1 MKSQSCE
8 PSESAAMPSADKPK
22 KENQIN
28 FRATDA
34 KRAWIDA
41 KVASSGKSRE
51 QLMLEA
57 VDLLMYKEATVDHP
71 NRGLELA
78 EYESHVNAAFRMF
91 RASVDTCHNTE
102 LRVREEFARQL
113 DSKDQV
119 IADYQSQI
127 TALQA
132 DHEALATVTT
142 ECAALKAELA
152 ALAEQAKIDSIDA
165 ANRLAEKDRLL
176 TVLDENLTR
185 YKHQAEGYIELLQE
199 RNDLAAQLS
208 SATATMK
215 GREKDHQME
224 LERLKMTAHQA
235 QIDAVLAAQKEMQ
248 TQLEDLRGRLVAAQ
262 AEAKSLQGF
271 KADNDLLRERLG
283 EQNVHIALLEQQIQD
298 FFEYKEDI

>member
-1 MKSQSCE
+1 MKTQPCEMSQ
-8 PSESAAMPSADKPK
+8 SAAMPPVDKPK

-57 VDLLMYKEATVDHP
+57 VDLMMFKEASVDHP

-78 EYESHVNAAFRMF
+78 EYETHVNAALRMF
-91 RASVDTCHNTE
+91 RASVDMCHNTE
-102 LRVREEFARQL
+102 IRVREEFARQL

-132 DHEALATVTT
+132 NKESLVAATS

-152 ALAEQAKIDSIDA
+152 AFAEQAQKDNLDA

-176 TVLDENLTR
+176 SVLDENMTK
-185 YKHQAEGYIELLQE
+185 YKHQAEGYAELLQE
-199 RNDLAAQLS
+199 RDELITQLS
-208 SATATMK
+208 SATAAMK
-215 GREKDHQME
+215 DREKDHQME
-224 LERLKMTAHQA
+224 LERLKMTAQQA
-235 QIDAVLAAQKEMQ
+235 QTVAVLAAQKEMQ
-248 TQLEDLRGRLVAAQ
+248 IQLDDVKERLATAQ
-262 AEAKSLQGF
+262 AEAKSLHSF
-271 KADNDLLRERLG
+271 KADNDILRERLG
-283 EQNVHIALLEQQIQD
+283 EQNVHIAMLEQQIKD
-298 FFEYKEDI
+298 FFDYKE

>member
-1 MKSQSCE
+1 MKTQSYE
-8 PSESAAMPSADKPK
+8 LSESAAKPPVDKPK

-34 KRAWIDA
+34 KRAWIEQ
-41 KVASSGKSRE
+41 KVASSGKSKE
-51 QLMLEA
+51 ELMLEA
-57 VDLLMYKEATVDHP
+57 IDLMMFKEAATDHP
-71 NRGLELA
+71 DRGLELA
-78 EYESHVNAAFRMF
+78 EYESHVNATLRMF
-91 RASVDTCHNTE
+91 RASVDLCHNTE
-102 LRVREEFARQL
+102 VRVREEFARQL

-132 DHEALATVTT
+132 DQESLAVATT
-142 ECAALKAELA
+142 ECAALRAELA
-152 ALAEQAKIDSIDA
+152 ALTEQAKKDRIDA
-165 ANRLAEKDRLL
+165 VNRLAEKDRLL
-176 TVLDENLTR
+176 SILDENMTS
-185 YKHQAEGYIELLQE
+185 YKHQAEGYAELLQE
-199 RNDLAAQLS
+199 RDNLMTQLS
-208 SATATMK
+208 STTATMK
-215 GREKDHQME
+215 DREKDYQME

-283 EQNVHIALLEQQIQD
+283 EQNVHVAMLEQQIQD

>member
-1 MKSQSCE
+1 MKTQSCE
-8 PSESAAMPSADKPK
+8 TSPPAAMPPVDKPK

-28 FRATDA
+28 FRATDT

-57 VDLLMYKEATVDHP
+57 VDLMMFKEASVDHP

-78 EYESHVNAAFRMF
+78 EYETHVNAALRMF
-91 RASVDTCHNTE
+91 RASVDMCHNTE
-102 LRVREEFARQL
+102 IRVREEFARQL

-132 DHEALATVTT
+132 DQESLAVATT

-152 ALAEQAKIDSIDA
+152 ALTEQAKKDRIDA
-165 ANRLAEKDRLL
+165 VNRLAEKDRLL
-176 TVLDENLTR
+176 SILDENMTR
-185 YKHQAEGYIELLQE
+185 YKHQAEGYAEILQE
-199 RNDLAAQLS
+199 RDDLAAQLS
-208 SATATMK
+208 SATTTMK
-215 GREKDHQME
+215 DHEKDYQME

-235 QIDAVLAAQKEMQ
+235 QTAAVLAAQKEMQ
-248 TQLEDLRGRLVAAQ
+248 IQLDDVKERLAAAQ

-271 KADNDLLRERLG
+271 KDDNDKLRERLG
-283 EQNVHIALLEQQIQD
+283 EQNVHIAMLEQQIQD